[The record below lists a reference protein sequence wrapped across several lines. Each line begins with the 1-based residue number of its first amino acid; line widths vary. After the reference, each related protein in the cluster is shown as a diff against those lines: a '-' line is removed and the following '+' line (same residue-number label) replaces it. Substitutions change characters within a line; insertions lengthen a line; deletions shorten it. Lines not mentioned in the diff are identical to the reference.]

1 MKSKIKVG
9 RIMFPKNIRK
19 TTAGDFSIFTAQ
31 VIEHLEGD
39 EPIINKTYGTI
50 TLKGN
55 VPAITAGDEFIAV
68 YDNPETNN
76 FGTSYELTMLTKE
89 VDKANEKQVREYL
102 KFLCG
107 ENIANELMKLPDPL
121 GMIERKESEEL
132 LKVKGIGQK
141 KLDAIYKG
149 TAESMDFS
157 IAFAE
162 LIPLGLTRNLV
173 TRICK
178 AYGSPTTAIE
188 LCKNNPYA
196 LTKKV
201 SGVSFTVADEI
212 ARKCGLDMKSE
223 SRIECAVH
231 HILSENGMNG
241 RTYLLSNQLIHMLN
255 DLIEVDFE
263 VVNKV
268 IMKMLEDGT
277 IMLLENG
284 SEIAL
289 TYYFELEREIS
300 RELKRIA
307 TAESHIEIPDNWVD
321 IVKELEREQGWEHT
335 EEQWEGIKTVLHNNI
350 TVVTGKAGS
359 GKSTVTNAMCRVLS
373 NYTIRMTCLSAKASQ
388 RIAEVTSRDA
398 STIHRLLGLGKQKV
412 RPQDVKPLF
421 ADIVILDESSMVSG
435 ELFLLLLK
443 AIRNGT
449 KLIILGDDGQL
460 QAIGDCAVFSDMLI
474 TEKDMFPV
482 VRLTKIHRQA
492 QASAIITKSI
502 DVRNQL
508 ELYPRGF
515 IGHTVL
521 GELQDLELFIQEE
534 KEGLERIVVEQFFK
548 NLKEVNNDVMEVQV
562 ISATKSRGNLST
574 MNLNSIIQSQ
584 YNPNYSSP
592 NRSEYVTSSGVML
605 LEGDKV
611 INTKNNYRTKDING
625 EEYPIFNGNI
635 GIIVSILKES
645 IRVDFNGR
653 IVELNKNERDS
664 LNLAYAITVHSSQ
677 GSQWERVICAFD
689 TSMWMLLNVEIL
701 YTAITRASKHC
712 TVVAEDKAIRQAI
725 KTVEQKTKQTYL
737 NRFLYYI

>member
-1 MKSKIKVG
+1 
-9 RIMFPKNIRK
+9 MFPKNTTK
-19 TTAGDFSIFTAQ
+19 TKAGDFSIFTAE
-31 VIEHLEGD
+31 VIEHLEG
-39 EPIINKTYGTI
+39 EKPIKHKIYNTI

-107 ENIANELMKLPDPL
+107 ENIANELMKLQDPL

-132 LKVKGIGQK
+132 LKVKGIGAK
-141 KLDAIYKG
+141 KLDAIYRG

-157 IAFAE
+157 VAFAE
-162 LIPLGLTRNLV
+162 LIPLGLTKNLV

-178 AYGSPTTAIE
+178 AYGSPATAIE
-188 LCKNNPYA
+188 LCKTNPYA

-263 VVNKV
+263 VVNKAIV
-268 IMKMLEDGT
+268 KMQEDGT

-284 SEIAL
+284 NEIAL
-289 TYYFELEREIS
+289 TYYFELEKQIAI
-300 RELKRIA
+300 ELKRIA
-307 TAESHIEIPDNWVD
+307 TAESHIKIPEDWVD
-321 IVKELEREQGWEHT
+321 TVKELEQEQGWEHT
-335 EEQWEGIKTVLHNNI
+335 EEQWEGIRTVLNNNV

-359 GKSTVTNAMCRVLS
+359 GKSTVTNAMCRVL
-373 NYTIRMTCLSAKASQ
+373 NDYTIKMTCLSAKASQ
-388 RIAEVTSRDA
+388 RIAEVTNRDA
-398 STIHRLLGLGKQKV
+398 TTIHRLIGLGKQKV
-412 RPQDVKPLF
+412 KPENILPLF

-443 AIRNGT
+443 AIKDGT

-460 QAIGDCAVFSDMLI
+460 QAIGDCAVFSDMLV
-474 TEKDMFPV
+474 TKKDIFPV
-482 VRLTKIHRQA
+482 VKLTKIHRQA

-502 DVRNQL
+502 DVRNQID
-508 ELYPRGF
+508 LYPRGF
-515 IGHTVL
+515 TGHTTL
-521 GELQDLELFIQEE
+521 GDLQDLELFIQDER
-534 KEGLERIVVEQFFK
+534 EGLENIVVEQFFS
-548 NLKEVNNDVMEVQV
+548 NLKEVHNNIMEVQI
-562 ISATKSRGNLST
+562 ISAMKNRGNLST
-574 MNLNSIIQSQ
+574 MNLNAIIQSR
-584 YNPNYSSP
+584 YNKNYNLS
-592 NRSEYVTSSGVML
+592 NRKEYTTKSGVLL

-611 INTKNNYRTKDING
+611 INTKNNYKTKDVDG
-625 EEYPIFNGNI
+625 EDYPIFNGNI
-635 GIIVSILKES
+635 GIITDILLDS

-653 IVELNKNERDS
+653 IVELKERDA

-677 GSQWERVICAFD
+677 GSQWDRVICAFD
-689 TSMWMLLNVEIL
+689 TSMWILLNVEML
-701 YTAITRASKHC
+701 YTAMTRASKHC
-712 TVVAEDKAIRQAI
+712 VVIAEDKAIRQSI